1 MQRGLEL
8 EKRSKGKSSQ
18 SSGSHLEPS
27 FLAKRSLLRRVDHP
41 PTIRYQVPLAQLE
54 PRGKGRDSLIIM
66 RHVSSLNED
75 QLELTRACF
84 SSLMEM

>member
-1 MQRGLEL
+1 MNPASCLKE
-8 EKRSKGKSSQ
+8 SI
-18 SSGSHLEPS
+18 
-27 FLAKRSLLRRVDHP
+27 LLRMASHP
-41 PTIRYQVPLAQLE
+41 PSIRQEGALPQLE
-54 PRGKGRDSLIIM
+54 PLGKGYDSLIIM

>member
-1 MQRGLEL
+1 MA
-8 EKRSKGKSSQ
+8 S
-18 SSGSHLEPS
+18 
-27 FLAKRSLLRRVDHP
+27 HP
-41 PTIRYQVPLAQLE
+41 PSIRQEGALPQLE
-54 PRGKGRDSLIIM
+54 PLGKGYDSLIIM